1 MAFRKLKSHVTMRTT
16 SVVSDTNVQQNVED
30 GRNSPK
36 WKPSKQVKLIV
47 VTQAFVCFFVALD
60 STILTTTL
68 PTLSKAL
75 HTNTTQTFWIAT
87 SYLLTSAVFQP
98 PIAALSDIFGRQ
110 ALFLLAI
117 ILFTIG
123 SIVCCASHGIVSMLI
138 GRSVKGIGG
147 GGILSLNLIILSDI
161 IPLRQRAQYQ
171 GYLQLCFA
179 LGSNIAPVI
188 GGLIVER
195 TTWRWLFLINL
206 PFCAISL
213 ATVPFIIRYSRPKT
227 TIRDRLLSIDW
238 AGITM
243 STTSTTLFLIGISWG
258 GTEYSWS
265 SAATLC
271 PLIIGLAGVF
281 CTIIYEM
288 KFARMP
294 FLRMSLF
301 HNRSAIAAY
310 ICTMLMAF
318 SVYATLYYLV
328 LWLLAVKEMSEIM
341 AGVCIFPL
349 GMTVVHISGITGVLI
364 TRLGRYQWAVWAGW
378 VIATLGIGTLVS
390 LDQNTS
396 TVAYVFMFICAG
408 IGLGLLMNSLSAA
421 VQAISP
427 TKDVAYASSMFA
439 FMRSLGLC
447 LGVSIGGTIFQNF
460 LRQRLEHYGLST
472 ELAENAE
479 VYVSLLRS
487 TPSSPQKILLKEII
501 NWAFRM
507 LFATLCGICGLGLI
521 ISVLIGKYSLD
532 KELDSQHVIVQ
543 SESESEGK
551 REVSGS
557 SVVVA

>member
-16 SVVSDTNVQQNVED
+16 SVVSDTNLQQNVED

-47 VTQAFVCFFVALD
+47 ATQAFVCFFVALD

-213 ATVPFIIRYSRPKT
+213 ATVPFIIRYSRPKI

-271 PLIIGLAGVF
+271 PLIIGIAGVL
-281 CTIIYEM
+281 CTVIYEM

-294 FLRMSLF
+294 FLRISLF

-310 ICTMLMAF
+310 VCTMLMAF

-341 AGVCIFPL
+341 AG
-349 GMTVVHISGITGVLI
+349 
-364 TRLGRYQWAVWAGW
+364 AVWAGW
-378 VIATLGIGTLVS
+378 AIATLGIGTLVL

-396 TVAYVFMFICAG
+396 TLAYVFMFVCAG

-421 VQAISP
+421 IQAISP

-460 LRQRLEHYGLST
+460 LRQRLEHHGLST

-521 ISVLIGKYSLD
+521 ISVIIGKYSMD

-551 REVSGS
+551 REVSDS